1 MSNNIVIIHYVV
13 YLIISTPLVVW
24 VGKTLFKNGRIFL
37 VDSFN
42 NNEPMVDSVNHLI
55 TVGFYLLNFGIV
67 SLFLRY
73 GAKPGNFVESI
84 ELMSTKIGIVLL
96 LLVVMHFLN
105 VYGFAK
111 MRGNS
116 LKDKYP
122 TETDL
127 LNPVEETDPEGL
139 VYSFEMDDQVDS
151 ESAGM
156 LQPAMNSTGR

>member
-13 YLIISTPLVVW
+13 YLVISTPLVVW
-24 VGKTLFKNGRIFL
+24 VGKTLFKNGRVFL
-37 VDSFN
+37 ADSFN

-73 GAKPGNFVESI
+73 GAKPSNFVESI

-111 MRGNS
+111 MRSNS
-116 LKDKYP
+116 LKQAGSTTINSPECAEEDNSDEPYLLP
-122 TETDL
+122 T
-127 LNPVEETDPEGL
+127 
-139 VYSFEMDDQVDS
+139 S
-151 ESAGM
+151 
-156 LQPAMNSTGR
+156 